1 MKGKYFAVGASVL
14 AVITATSA
22 TAQNAP
28 LSPQPVQDP
37 AKTTPSD
44 AVATPAPT
52 SGNQEAGVGD
62 IIVTAQKREQ
72 QLNDVPLSITAASG
86 EKLANQGVTS
96 VADLVKVVPGFN
108 FTESAFATPVYTLRG
123 IGFYDTSIAAK
134 STVSVYLDQV
144 PLPFS
149 IVAAGATLDLER
161 VEVLK
166 GPQGTLFGSN
176 STGGAINYIA
186 AKPTKAFHAGADA
199 SLARFGEVNVGG
211 FISGPISD
219 TLTARLAV
227 RTEQGGDWQRS
238 YTRNDKL
245 GSRNFTTGRF
255 LLDFDPTST
264 VRFELNLNGFVD
276 KSDGQA
282 GQLIGVVPLGN
293 PARAGALNAYPRSP
307 ESNRAAD
314 WSIGQEPKRDNW
326 FYQGSLRGDF
336 DVTPDLT
343 LTSITA
349 YSRYHNDQDID
360 PDGVALRDYFYRT
373 TGKLS
378 SFSQELRLTGK
389 LGDSINYIIGG
400 NYSREK
406 TFQRDDTGPY
416 TDSTS
421 AYQLVDA
428 GLTNVPFFVLS
439 QFGDQ
444 KFINKAVFG
453 NVDWDLGEMF
463 TLHGGVR
470 YTDTKI
476 DFAGCTEDRGGPL
489 AGGIQNLVNF
499 IRGQAGLA
507 PLAVAPN
514 GCVTI
519 DASTLTTGLVTNNLD
534 EDNVSWRGGLDF
546 KPNKDLLFYA
556 SVSRGYK
563 SGSFP
568 ILAASD
574 RNQFNPV
581 SQESITAYEL
591 GAKVTVSRQA
601 QLNGALFYYD
611 YKDKQLKGRVVA
623 NPDIFGPLE
632 ALVNVPKSSVK
643 GGEIQ
648 LDLSPTR
655 GFVVSIGATYIDTKV
670 RGSFVNFDS
679 YGTQREFGGSQFPYT
694 PKYQVVID
702 GQYDWNEGGTIAPFI
717 GANLSY
723 QSDTKAVLGDA
734 RLTPS
739 QDLTARGGLTIKD
752 YALVDLRAG
761 FNLADKKYRVGAFVR
776 NLLDENYWTNA
787 TRITDTTVRFAGRP
801 RTYGVSLS
809 VRY

>member
-1 MKGKYFAVGASVL
+1 MKVSYFALSASVL
-14 AVITATSA
+14 PMLVAPAA
-22 TAQNAP
+22 AQNAP
-28 LSPQPVQDP
+28 LSPQPVQDAGTAPP
-37 AKTTPSD
+37 AD
-44 AVATPAPT
+44 EVATPAPA
-52 SGNQEAGVGD
+52 SGDQESGIGD

-86 EKLANQGVTS
+86 EKLTNQGVTS
-96 VADLVKVVPGFN
+96 TADLGKLVPGFN
-108 FTESAFATPVYTLRG
+108 YTESAFATPVFTLRG
-123 IGFYDTSIAAK
+123 IGFYDTSLAAK
-134 STVSVYLDQV
+134 PTVSVYLDQV

-186 AKPTKAFHAGADA
+186 AKPTNSLRAGLDA
-199 SLARFGEVNVGG
+199 SVARFGEFQVGG
-211 FISGPISD
+211 FVSGPISD
-219 TLTARLAV
+219 TLAARIAV

-238 YTRNDKL
+238 YTRDDKL

-255 LLDFDPTST
+255 LLDFKPSDTLS
-264 VRFELNLNGFVD
+264 FELNLNGFVD

-282 GQLIGVVPLGN
+282 AQLIGIVPLGN

-307 ESNRAAD
+307 NDARAAD
-314 WSIGQEPKRDNW
+314 WSEGQEPKRDNW
-326 FYQGSLRGDF
+326 FYQASLRGDL
-336 DVTPDLT
+336 DLTSDLT
-343 LTSITA
+343 LTSLTA
-349 YSRYHNDQDID
+349 YSEFKADMDID

-373 TGKLS
+373 TGRLK
-378 SFSQELRLTGK
+378 SFSQELRLSGK
-389 LGDSINYIIGG
+389 IGSRLSYIIGG

-428 GLTNVPFFVLS
+428 GLTATPFFVLS

-444 KFINKAVFG
+444 KFVNKAVFG
-453 NVDWDLGEMF
+453 NVDWDIGDKF

-470 YTDTKI
+470 YTDTDI

-499 IRGQAGLA
+499 IRGGAGLA
-507 PLAVAPN
+507 PITIAPN
-514 GCVTI
+514 SCVTI
-519 DASTLTTGLVTNNLD
+519 DASTLTTGVVTSKLDQDNL
-534 EDNVSWRGGLDF
+534 SWRGGIDF
-546 KPNKDLLFYA
+546 KPNKHVLFYA

-574 RNQFNPV
+574 KNQYTPV
-581 SQESITAYEL
+581 TQESVTAYEI

-611 YKDKQLKGRVVA
+611 YKDKQLKGRVIA

-632 ALVNVPKSSVK
+632 ALVNVPKSEVK

-670 RGSFVNFDS
+670 RGSFTNFDS
-679 YGTQREFGGSQFPYT
+679 YGTQRDFGGSEFPYT

-702 GQYDWNEGGTIAPFI
+702 SQYDWNAGESVSPFI

-723 QSDTKAVLGDA
+723 NSDTKAVLGDA
-734 RLTPS
+734 QLTPS
-739 QDLTARGGLTIKD
+739 ADLTARGGLTIKD
-752 YALVDLRAG
+752 YTLVDLRAG
-761 FNLADKKYRVGAFVR
+761 LNLDNKKYRIAAFVR
-776 NLLDENYWTNA
+776 NLFDEYYWTNA

>member
-1 MKGKYFAVGASVL
+1 MKVSYFALSASVL
-14 AVITATSA
+14 PMLAAMPA
-22 TAQNAP
+22 AAQNAP
-28 LSPQPVQDP
+28 LAPQPIQD
-37 AKTTPSD
+37 AGRTTPAD
-44 AVATPAPT
+44 QVATPAPT
-52 SGNQEAGVGD
+52 AGDQSGGVGD

-96 VADLVKVVPGFN
+96 TADLGKLVPGFN
-108 FTESAFATPVYTLRG
+108 YTESAFATPVFTLRG
-123 IGFYDTSIAAK
+123 IGFYDTSLAAK
-134 STVSVYLDQV
+134 PTVSVYLDQV

-149 IVAAGATLDLER
+149 IVSSGATLDLER

-186 AKPTKAFHAGADA
+186 AKPTSTFRTGLDA
-199 SLARFGEVNVGG
+199 SVARFGEFQVGG
-211 FISGPISD
+211 FVSGPISD
-219 TLTARLAV
+219 TLGARIAV

-238 YTRNDKL
+238 YTRDDKL

-255 LLDFDPTST
+255 LLDFKPTDSLS
-264 VRFELNLNGFVD
+264 FELNLNGFVD

-282 GQLIGVVPLGN
+282 AQLIGVVPLGN
-293 PARAGALNAYPRSP
+293 PARAGALNAYPRAPNDS
-307 ESNRAAD
+307 RAAD
-314 WSIGQEPKRDNW
+314 WSVGQEPKRDNW
-326 FYQGSLRGDF
+326 FYQGSLRGDL
-336 DVTPDLT
+336 DVTDDLT

-349 YSRYHNDQDID
+349 YSEFKADMDID

-373 TGKLS
+373 TGRLK

-389 LGDSINYIIGG
+389 IGENLNYIIGG

-416 TDSTS
+416 TDATS

-428 GLTNVPFFVLS
+428 GLTNTPFFVLS

-444 KFINKAVFG
+444 KFVNKAVFG
-453 NVDWDLGEMF
+453 NIDWDIGDLF
-463 TLHGGVR
+463 TLHGGIR

-489 AGGIQNLVNF
+489 AAGIQNLVNF
-499 IRGQAGLA
+499 IRGNAGLA
-507 PLAVAPN
+507 SISIAPN
-514 GCVTI
+514 SCVTI
-519 DASTLTTGLVTNNLD
+519 DASTLSTGVVTSKLD
-534 EDNVSWRGGLDF
+534 QDNISWRGGVDF
-546 KPNKDLLFYA
+546 KPNSDILLYA

-574 RNQFNPV
+574 RNQYTPV
-581 SQESITAYEL
+581 TQESVTAYEV

-632 ALVNVPKSSVK
+632 ALVNVPKSEVK

-679 YGTQREFGGSQFPYT
+679 YGTQRDFGGSAFPYT

-702 GQYDWNEGGTIAPFI
+702 SQYDWDASETISPFI

-723 QSDTKAVLGDA
+723 NSDTKAVLGDA

-739 QDLTARGGLTIKD
+739 AELTSRGGLTIKD

-761 FNLADKKYRVGAFVR
+761 FNIDDKKYRVAAFVR
-776 NLLDENYWTNA
+776 NLLDEYYWTNA

-801 RTYGVSLS
+801 RTYGLSLS